1 MTAPTASNPSA
12 PARKNPSHTP
22 TSDEPEAVPAG
33 TPNVG
38 VGGADAGDQDI
49 DTAGTEADDESPSAL
64 PPPARR
70 SGSPRHSAASM
81 ADAPE
86 NQAPPIGP
94 HAPASLHRR
103 EDDDRARAVSPEFHD
118 RPDNGS
124 NQR

>member
-1 MTAPTASNPSA
+1 MTAPTAPDPLASA
-12 PARKNPSHTP
+12 RTNPSHKPAT
-22 TSDEPEAVPAG
+22 DEPEAVPPG

-38 VGGADAGDQDI
+38 AGGADAGDQDI
-49 DTAGTEADDESPSAL
+49 DTAGTEADDEPSPL

-70 SGSPRHSAASM
+70 SGSPRRPDASM

-86 NQAPPIGP
+86 NQAAPIGP

-118 RPDNGS
+118 RPDNGP